1 MLFPLKKRKKKGLGE
16 SMTMINSAP
25 GVAGFHQVPSLRW
38 AEARRACALAAV
50 AVLLFT
56 ISMPALVAKEGKRS
70 RVVTG
75 LVADEAENPIVGAA
89 VLLTDLET
97 GKKTA
102 TYTTG
107 EGTYQFTDLQPTRDY
122 EVQATHQGLSSQVR
136 RVSSFDP
143 RNRIV
148 LNLRIPP
155 PKEE

>member
-1 MLFPLKKRKKKGLGE
+1 M
-16 SMTMINSAP
+16 
-25 GVAGFHQVPSLRW
+25 
-38 AEARRACALAAV
+38 AAA

-56 ISMPALVAKEGKRS
+56 FSMPGLVAKERKPS
-70 RVVTG
+70 RLVAG
-75 LVADEAENPIVGAA
+75 LVSDEAENPIVGAA
-89 VLLTDLET
+89 VVLTDLQT

-107 EGTYQFTDLQPTRDY
+107 EGTYRFTDLQPTRDY
-122 EVQATHQGLSSQVR
+122 EVQATHQGVSSELR